1 MGSKLKTLVWGR
13 RLPHRKGEVRVLLT
27 KEREKQRMCG
37 EAPDRI
43 SGNKTSDGEIR
54 FRTEGGREVR
64 RIVPNSIIKK
74 TPRKVG

>member
-1 MGSKLKTLVWGR
+1 M
-13 RLPHRKGEVRVLLT
+13 LLT

-74 TPRKVG
+74 TPREVG